1 MKLTIF
7 SALII
12 AISMILLAIKLV
24 LKRNGKFPNL
34 HIDESEAMK
43 SRGIQCAV
51 KQDFEARKSVEKRI
65 KE

>member
-1 MKLTIF
+1 
-7 SALII
+7 
-12 AISMILLAIKLV
+12 MILLAIKLV